1 MFHKICFSDLPLPPL
16 LHPPYN
22 YSFNSITPSPF
33 SPRQFPS
40 SSFQPMAEPMP
51 LKTISNLNSSS
62 NSRGARRDAL
72 ERKRKKLFASRTEQR
87 QAPHQEAHQDLGDPR
102 QVQEGEGEG
111 EGEVGLSPRE
121 IQKYLDGTQAKE
133 MELFLSC
140 DDGHKG
146 FANVRIGILGG
157 EED

>member
-22 YSFNSITPSPF
+22 YSFNSMTPSPF

-40 SSFQPMAEPMP
+40 SSFQPMAESMP

-111 EGEVGLSPRE
+111 EVVLSPRWDSE
-121 IQKYLDGTQAKE
+121 VLGWDSSEGDGVVPI
-133 MELFLSC
+133 
-140 DDGHKG
+140 
-146 FANVRIGILGG
+146 VRWWPQGLCQC
-157 EED
+157 